1 MIEKGTLEFA
11 IDGVLIQS
19 KLAMDTLAEGTKE
32 RLAVQA
38 IMASVQTLRALVVEG
53 VPDGEPGECPHPPN
67 ALLMTRVG
75 GGNFVTTCTMCNTI
89 VEQS

>member
-67 ALLMTRVG
+67 ALSTIRVG